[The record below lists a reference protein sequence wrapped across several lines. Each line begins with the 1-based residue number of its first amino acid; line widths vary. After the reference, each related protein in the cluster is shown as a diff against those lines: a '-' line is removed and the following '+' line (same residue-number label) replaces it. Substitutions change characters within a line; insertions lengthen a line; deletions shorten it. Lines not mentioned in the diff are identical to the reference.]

1 MVKARNFI
9 QYLDIHAFI
18 RLQTDSQFILRQIL
32 PRFFKQIQF
41 RCFEIDHDFRTFG
54 RQTFTSTQV
63 EWHTGPAPVIN
74 VDADRHESFCIAALV
89 RALFFQISR
98 HFFALGEAR
107 SILPAYG
114 FFAYVGA
121 VDAAQRLQYFH
132 FFIADA
138 VCAQVRRRRHRNH
151 AKNLQQVVLDHV
163 AHLTGFIKIAP
174 APFDPHF
181 FCHGNLNM
189 INGAIVPVIHKQ
201 GVSKTQRQ
209 QVQHRFFTKIVVDT
223 VNLAL
228 LEVFANLIIDF
239 LRGRQ
244 RRPQRFLHDYAC
256 RFSIQ
261 FCLAKPFANC
271 AKSAGRH
278 GKVVNGDTIFLIQ
291 HRAETAECSSVID
304 IEITKI
310 QTCTQGVP

>member
-1 MVKARNFI
+1 M
-9 QYLDIHAFI
+9 
-18 RLQTDSQFILRQIL
+18 
-32 PRFFKQIQF
+32 
-41 RCFEIDHDFRTFG
+41 
-54 RQTFTSTQV
+54 
-63 EWHTGPAPVIN
+63 
-74 VDADRHESFCIAALV
+74 
-89 RALFFQISR
+89 
-98 HFFALGEAR
+98 
-107 SILPAYG
+107 
-114 FFAYVGA
+114 
-121 VDAAQRLQYFH
+121 
-132 FFIADA
+132 
-138 VCAQVRRRRHRNH
+138 
-151 AKNLQQVVLDHV
+151 VLDHI

>member
-1 MVKARNFI
+1 MR
-9 QYLDIHAFI
+9 
-18 RLQTDSQFILRQIL
+18 RR
-32 PRFFKQIQF
+32 
-41 RCFEIDHDFRTFG
+41 DF
-54 RQTFTSTQV
+54 
-63 EWHTGPAPVIN
+63 
-74 VDADRHESFCIAALV
+74 
-89 RALFFQISR
+89 
-98 HFFALGEAR
+98 
-107 SILPAYG
+107 
-114 FFAYVGA
+114 
-121 VDAAQRLQYFH
+121 QYFH

-189 INGAIVPVIHKQ
+189 INGAIVPVVHKQ
-201 GVSKTQRQ
+201 RVSKTQRQ
-209 QVQHRFFTKIVVDT
+209 QVQHCFFTKIVVDT

-228 LEVFANLIIDF
+228 LEVFANLIVDF

-261 FCLAKPFANC
+261 FCSPSPLQIAPKVLGGMAK
-271 AKSAGRH
+271 
-278 GKVVNGDTIFLIQ
+278 
-291 HRAETAECSSVID
+291 
-304 IEITKI
+304 
-310 QTCTQGVP
+310 